1 MPPES
6 PDDQPQQTNQAAL
19 RQWID
24 GLAEEYGV
32 DVDDLLIQSRRRD
45 PMYKGTDADHTK
57 AQWFANLWE
66 DAVEERESDRIHV
79 RGVHYHVYMSDDDV
93 APPTD
98 CSWDVYENLQKC
110 YDYLEEAAVLARILG
125 YIPLDGII
133 DKRADTRTITTYGR
147 HSVRPDPE
155 GLPSPTGVT
164 TPRIP
169 DPEASAEVVFDIDEK
184 EFSEWAAERVAERAR
199 DELSFDQARQSPYH
213 IELWSEKTLPDYI
226 RGRDGLAAKHGCN
239 VVVEG
244 EGDLSL
250 TVAHELTQRIE
261 DAGKPAVILYLADWD
276 PKGMAMPSNMSG
288 KIAWLN
294 QRGDLNHRVVVE
306 RLAVTPEQIEELD
319 LPRKP
324 IEESDAQGTGG
335 VAYNRRITE
344 WEEAHGAG
352 ATELNALEQYPD
364 EFRRIVREALEQ
376 YSDPDLP
383 TKNREA
389 ADDWE
394 DDVQARVKK
403 QFSEEGVDDDLEEL
417 QQWIEDFNEAYDA
430 VADVFERLRGLM
442 DDDSTLDEWES
453 LVKESVGGV
462 EYPVASVPDGD
473 AALPEDP
480 IYDSDRS
487 YAENKMRIDRYREG
501 ESR

>member
-45 PMYKGTDADHTK
+45 PMYKGTDADHAK
-57 AQWFANLWE
+57 AEWFANLWE

-79 RGVHYHVYMSDDDV
+79 RGVHYHVYMSDADV
-93 APPTD
+93 EPPTD

-110 YDYLEEAAVLARILG
+110 YDYLEECAVLARILG

-155 GLPSPTGVT
+155 DLPSPTGVT

-169 DPEASAEVVFDIDEK
+169 DPDDRAELRFDVDETT
-184 EFSEWAAERVAERAR
+184 FSEWAAERVAANAR
-199 DELSFDQARQSPYH
+199 DRLSFDKARQSPYH

-226 RGRDGLAAKHGCN
+226 RGDDGLAARHGCN

-250 TVAHELTQRIE
+250 TVAHELAQRIE

-294 QRGDLNHRVVVE
+294 QRGDLNHRVVVD
-306 RLAVTPEQIEELD
+306 RLAVTAKQIEALD

-324 IEESDAQGTGG
+324 IEESTATGTGG

-344 WEEAHGAG
+344 WEKAHGAG

-376 YSDPDLP
+376 YSDPDIP

-394 DDVQARVKK
+394 DDIQARVEKALR
-403 QFSEEGVDDDLEEL
+403 EEDVDEDLADL
-417 QQWIEDFNEAYDA
+417 QQWIADFNEAYAA
-430 VADVFERLRGLM
+430 VADVFDHLRSLKGDGSELG
-442 DDDSTLDEWES
+442 EWES
-453 LVKESVGGV
+453 FVEEIVGGV
-462 EYPVASVPDGD
+462 KYPVASVPDGD

-487 YAENKMRIDRYREG
+487 YAENKMRIDRYRRG
-501 ESR
+501 ES